1 MWDKRYFVYILS
13 NRFRTVFYIGVT
25 SNLSTRIDQHRIK
38 SIAGFTAKY
47 NLTDLVYAE
56 TFDNIY
62 PAISREKQLKGW
74 TRAKKLALIKTLN
87 PELKEI
93 DL

>member
-1 MWDKRYFVYILS
+1 MRDKHYFVYILS
-13 NRFRTVFYIGVT
+13 NRYRTVFYIGVT
-25 SNLSTRIDQHRIK
+25 SNISTRINQHRMK
-38 SIAGFTAKY
+38 SVPGFTAKY

-56 TFDNIY
+56 TFEDIY
-62 PAISREKQLKGW
+62 SAICREKQLKGW
-74 TRAKKLALIKTLN
+74 TRAKKLALIQQTN